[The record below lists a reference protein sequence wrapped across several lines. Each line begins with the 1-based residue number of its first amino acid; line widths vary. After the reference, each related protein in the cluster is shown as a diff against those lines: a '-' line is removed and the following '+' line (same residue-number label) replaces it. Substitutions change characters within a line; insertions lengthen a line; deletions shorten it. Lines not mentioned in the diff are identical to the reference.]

1 MFISTPPTRFYIATA
16 QSVLHLGV
24 ESFTFFSR
32 RRWILRNIFTC
43 TSSAPTRFFT
53 SRQRKVYCILCFSFI
68 LFANFQM
75 ETSWVHFKCT
85 NVYLMAP
92 TRSPFFCFASRQRQA
107 CHFSFIL
114 VSSCLPKARPRR
126 RGLHATA
133 HSAIFSCSTWFQQ
146 QPQLCHRGV
155 VLAAP
160 QRRHVRPRK
169 RKRIT

>member
-1 MFISTPPTRFYIATA
+1 MIFNLSFFFSFRMFISTPPTRFYIATA

-92 TRSPFFCFASRQRQA
+92 TRSPFFLHRDSAKRAIFRLFSFLLVCQKLDRADAVSTRQRTVL
-107 CHFSFIL
+107 FFR
-114 VSSCLPKARPRR
+114 ARHDFNNNPNC
-126 RGLHATA
+126 ATA
-133 HSAIFSCSTWFQQ
+133 
-146 QPQLCHRGV
+146 
-155 VLAAP
+155 VLF
-160 QRRHVRPRK
+160 
-169 RKRIT
+169 